1 VAYPGRQV
9 VCLCGDGGFTMLM
22 GEIATMVKYRLPVK
36 VIVIKN
42 NSLGQIRW
50 EQMVFEGNPE
60 YGCDLH
66 PIDFAKYAE
75 ACGAAGFTLED
86 PRQADEVL
94 GKAFAHPGP
103 AVVQAVVDPNEP
115 AMPGHVTLEQAWKF
129 AEALVR
135 GEKDCWAIIKNQLT
149 ERVREVV

>member
-1 VAYPGRQV
+1 MKYHQAPGRAWLAAV
-9 VCLCGDGGFTMLM
+9 L
-22 GEIATMVKYRLPVK
+22 ATMVKYKLPVK
-36 VIVIKN
+36 VIIKN

-60 YGCDLH
+60 FGCDLH

-86 PRQADEVL
+86 PTRAEEVL
-94 GKAFAHPGP
+94 GLAFAHPGP

-115 AMPGHVTLEQAWKF
+115 AMPGHVTMDQAWHF
-129 AEALVR
+129 AEALIR
-135 GEKDCWAIIKNQLT
+135 GEKDRWAILENQIT
-149 ERVREVV
+149 ERIREVV